1 VSLESWRSSFV
12 KEPLFLSE
20 PAVLAYHAQQIQ
32 LYGGDPGMRDPGLLN
47 SALAQPQNTY
57 LYDATADLYDIA
69 AAYAFHLT
77 KNHPFIDGNKRTAL
91 QCGLGFLAIN
101 GVKVDVAP
109 DELYSAM
116 IRLTAGGES
125 KRDFARFLRQHG
137 NSI

>member
-1 VSLESWRSSFV
+1 
-12 KEPLFLSE
+12 
-20 PAVLAYHAQQIQ
+20 
-32 LYGGDPGMRDPGLLN
+32 MRDAGLLK

-57 LYDATADLYDIA
+57 LYVTAADLYDIA

-116 IRLTAGGES
+116 IRLTAGGET
-125 KRDFARFLRQHG
+125 KREFARFLRQHG
-137 NSI
+137 RSI